1 MKKFGGDHLDLYQN
15 IEFAIV
21 SVWRGDPSLIDI
33 DVSDAVDALARHY
46 HAEEAGRQP
55 PRLRI
60 APRASRVFDEVRAMC
75 EWRMGRAPF
84 PGDPLN
90 ETPLPLPAS
99 DIVAALREIGKSI
112 TRWSKLGGRKGYLEF
127 VSQYIR

>member
-1 MKKFGGDHLDLYQN
+1 MSKFGGDHLDLHQN

-21 SVWRGDPSLIDI
+21 SVWCADPSLIDV

-55 PRLRI
+55 PPLRI
-60 APRASRVFDEVRAMC
+60 SPRASRVFEEVRAMC
-75 EWRMGRAPF
+75 EWRMGRAGF

-90 ETPLPLPAS
+90 ETPVPLPAS
-99 DIVAALREIGKSI
+99 VIVAALREIGKSI